1 MMGRWG
7 ARVLDRNHDGSTAS
21 RQHYLELTVLLINRE
36 VAKFRRGE
44 QAALVS
50 FSHVAKLA
58 RAATDELRAP
68 GALECVDRCEAGRR
82 ADVQRRSA

>member
-1 MMGRWG
+1 MSG
-7 ARVLDRNHDGSTAS
+7 RNHDGSTTS
-21 RQHYLELTVLLINRE
+21 REHYLELTALLIDRE

-58 RAATDELRAP
+58 RAASAELMAP
-68 GALECVDRCEAGRR
+68 RALECVDRCRPG
-82 ADVQRRSA
+82 ADVHRRSA